1 MKILFNNK
9 IFFDQK
15 YGGISRYFTTV
26 FDNLIKKNITFKVI
40 APIYKNIYLKDLN
53 NLYKKGIF
61 FPRYPLN
68 SNLEKLNNY
77 ISNKFI
83 NNYNYNIIHDT
94 YFSEHLLNI
103 RNKKKIITVYDMIH
117 EKFEQ
122 YYDSKKIIQN
132 RQKILEN
139 SDEIICISNST
150 KEDLLDIYK
159 IPEKKVNVV
168 YFGSDHLDQ
177 IKVDREKIES
187 QLINHIHKPFLLY
200 VGKRHRYKN
209 YELLVHA
216 FANSK
221 TLKDNCHI
229 IFFGGETVSKFEM
242 KFYSALGVNKQIF
255 HVNGSDHILKYL
267 YSNAQVMVSTSNY
280 EGFGLNILEAIR
292 LGCKVLAKDIKVF
305 REIFGNKLNYFQDSG
320 DLQNFLEKLNYQKN
334 KNLPNIQI
342 IKDFNWSKTT
352 DETLK
357 IYRK

>member
-26 FDNLIKKNITFKVI
+26 FDNLIQKNITFKVI
-40 APIYKNIYLKDLN
+40 APIYKNIYLKNLN

-68 SNLEKLNNY
+68 PNLERLNNY

-122 YYDSKKIIQN
+122 YYNSKRIIQD

-139 SDEIICISNST
+139 TDEIICISNST

-168 YFGSDHLDQ
+168 YLGSDHLDQ
-177 IKVDREKIES
+177 IEVDREKIES
-187 QLINHIHKPFLLY
+187 QLINQTHKPFLLY

-209 YELLVHA
+209 YELLVNA
-216 FANSK
+216 FAKSK
-221 TLKDNCHI
+221 MLKDNCHI
-229 IFFGGETVSKFEM
+229 IFLVEKKFQN
-242 KFYSALGVNKQIF
+242 L
-255 HVNGSDHILKYL
+255 
-267 YSNAQVMVSTSNY
+267 
-280 EGFGLNILEAIR
+280 
-292 LGCKVLAKDIKVF
+292 
-305 REIFGNKLNYFQDSG
+305 KLNFIV
-320 DLQNFLEKLNYQKN
+320 L
-334 KNLPNIQI
+334 
-342 IKDFNWSKTT
+342 
-352 DETLK
+352 
-357 IYRK
+357 

>member
-1 MKILFNNK
+1 
-9 IFFDQK
+9 
-15 YGGISRYFTTV
+15 
-26 FDNLIKKNITFKVI
+26 
-40 APIYKNIYLKDLN
+40 
-53 NLYKKGIF
+53 
-61 FPRYPLN
+61 
-68 SNLEKLNNY
+68 
-77 ISNKFI
+77 
-83 NNYNYNIIHDT
+83 
-94 YFSEHLLNI
+94 
-103 RNKKKIITVYDMIH
+103 MIH

-122 YYDSKKIIQN
+122 YYNSKRIIQD

-139 SDEIICISNST
+139 TDEIICISNST

-168 YFGSDHLDQ
+168 YLGSDHLDQ
-177 IKVDREKIES
+177 IEVDREKIES
-187 QLINHIHKPFLLY
+187 QLINQTHKPFLLY

-209 YELLVHA
+209 YELLVNA
-216 FANSK
+216 FAKSK
-221 TLKDNCHI
+221 MLKDNCHI
-229 IFFGGETVSKFEM
+229 IFFGGEKVSKSEI

-267 YSNAQVMVSTSNY
+267 YSNAQVMISTSNY

-305 REIFGNKLNYFQDSG
+305 REIFGNKLNYFQDSD

-334 KNLPNIQI
+334 KNLPNLQI